1 MNGNAKRLLAIFAI
15 LAMIVS
21 ASAVILIDEQ
31 DSSADL
37 NVYSD
42 HYFKDQ
48 LETKF
53 ARDVYDKVAAVDDWD
68 DISAI
73 TIPVTDASD
82 RSKMEADDQFT
93 GKEINKGI
101 IAAIYDNPLRGFY
114 IHSTQPA
121 VSISHTGGYSD
132 VTFSINKVPTYSESY
147 STYTTE
153 MSDVLNGITQSTV
166 VDIHSYVVDQL
177 TYNSAGDVS
186 GIRSVYTALC
196 GDKNVV
202 CEGYAKLFKVI
213 CDKKSIPC
221 IIVTGKAGTGSDPKE
236 NHMWNYVQLDGR
248 WYLVDCTWDDQS
260 GGMETN
266 YLLAGT
272 DTDGFNSTKV
282 GASHD
287 PSGLDTGF
295 SFPALSAF
303 KYGEGGTQY
312 LVTFKTD
319 DSTVYRELYCAE
331 GSKVAAP
338 ATDPEGEVGSHFL
351 GWYNESLESEFDFDS
366 TISSD
371 TVIKAK
377 WTMYRVF
384 TLKYDTGEGSPIQP
398 TREETSDHEHQET
411 SPSKV
416 MHVTKAIPYKEG
428 SKFKGWNTSPDG
440 NGVSFEAD
448 DEIVLVND
456 EYTLYAVWEDTTSVT
471 YKINSLMDEASAF
484 LSEETVPGV
493 SNMLLTIGVITGV
506 VSLLAIIV
514 IARK

>member
-1 MNGNAKRLLAIFAI
+1 MNGKAKRLLAIFAI

-21 ASAVILIDEQ
+21 ASTVIFVDEQ
-31 DSSADL
+31 DSSADI

-42 HYFKDQ
+42 HYFRDQ

-53 ARDVYDKVAAVDDWD
+53 ARDVYDYVASVDDWGD
-68 DISAI
+68 LTTTTD
-73 TIPVTDASD
+73 VTEESD
-82 RSKMEADDQFT
+82 RDKMEADPLFT

-114 IHSTQPA
+114 IHSTYP
-121 VSISHTGGYSD
+121 STDISYTGAHAK
-132 VTFSINKVPTYSESY
+132 VTYTINKVD
-147 STYTTE
+147 TYTNSYATYYSQ
-153 MSDVLNGITQSTV
+153 MTDAIDSVTQNTPA
-166 VDIHSYVVDQL
+166 DIHSHVVNEL
-177 TYNSAGDVS
+177 TYNSSGDSNAV
-186 GIRSVYTALC
+186 RSVYTALC
-196 GDKNVV
+196 GNKEVV
-202 CEGYAKLFKVI
+202 CEGYAKLFKVL
-213 CDKKSIPC
+213 CDAKGINC

-236 NHMWNYVQLDGR
+236 NHMWNYVELDSK

-260 GGMETN
+260 GGMETD

-295 SFPALSAF
+295 QFPALSAL

-319 DSTVYRELYCAE
+319 NSTVFREVYCVE
-331 GSKVAAP
+331 GGNVNIP
-338 ATDPEGEVGSHFL
+338 GTDPTGTVGQHFL
-351 GWYNESLESEFDFDS
+351 GWYNEGLTEEFVF
-366 TISSD
+366 SD
-371 TVIKAK
+371 PINSNTVIMAK
-377 WTMYRVF
+377 WTEYRVF
-384 TLKYDTGEGSPIQP
+384 TLRYDTGDGSPVQP

-416 MHVTKAIPYKEG
+416 MHVTKAIPSKEG
-428 SKFKGWNTSPDG
+428 SKFIEWNTAEDG
-440 NGVSFEAD
+440 TGVSFKAG

-471 YKINSLMDEASAF
+471 YKINSLMDEASMF